1 MTAESLMKTPEIPSV
16 DWWITSRCNLRCD
29 FCYGPVPAVDPSSL
43 RDRIAEAISDSPTQ
57 AVTFCGG
64 EPLLVKRLPEY
75 ARRQRES
82 GKRTVLNTNGELLS
96 RRFPSV
102 ADLPFDIV
110 GVSLDGPD
118 AAVHR
123 SMRGADANFARTL
136 AAARGLAANSDLVKL
151 KIATVLSNINIGH
164 MPRLSRLVR
173 EISPALWRIYQYSH
187 WGPQNFGAHRHI
199 VADDAF
205 DTAVQRAKAAV
216 KPVPV
221 HSSTTSTTG
230 GCLIIDP
237 YGNVIRQEGA
247 GYTPIG
253 NCLEE
258 SLSEIWQRSP
268 TRDTVSRNKHWIS
281 TI

>member
-1 MTAESLMKTPEIPSV
+1 MTAESIMRTPEIPSV
-16 DWWITSRCNLRCD
+16 DWWITSRCNLKCD
-29 FCYGPVPAVDPSSL
+29 FCYGPVPAADPSSL
-43 RDRIAEAISDSPTQ
+43 RDRISEAISDSPAQ

-75 ARRQRES
+75 ARRQCES
-82 GKRTVLNTNGELLS
+82 GKRTVLNTNGELLL
-96 RRFPSV
+96 RRFSSV

-110 GVSLDGPD
+110 GISLDGPD
-118 AAVHR
+118 AALHR
-123 SMRGADANFARTL
+123 TMRGANANFVRTL
-136 AAARGLAANSDLVKL
+136 AAVRWLAANDDLVKL
-151 KIATVLSNINIGH
+151 KIATVVSNINIGH

-173 EISPALWRIYQYSH
+173 EIGPALWRLYQYSH
-187 WGPQNFGAHRHI
+187 WGPQNIGAYRHM

-205 DTAVQRAKAAV
+205 DIAVRHAKAAV
-216 KPVPV
+216 KPVPIY
-221 HSSTTSTTG
+221 SSTTSTTG

-237 YGNVIRQEGA
+237 YGNVVRQEGA

-268 TRDTVSRNKHWIS
+268 TRDTVSTNKRWLS